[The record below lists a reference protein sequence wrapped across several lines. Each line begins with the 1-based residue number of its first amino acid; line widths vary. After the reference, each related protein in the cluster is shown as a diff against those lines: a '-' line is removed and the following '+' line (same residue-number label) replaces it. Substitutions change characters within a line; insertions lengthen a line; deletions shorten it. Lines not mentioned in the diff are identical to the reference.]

1 MEEEENEI
9 LRQAIAAYGKNEQSR
24 VAMEELAELIRAINK
39 YHRAKTDEHRQNLIE
54 EMADVYIMLYH
65 ISIVCD
71 ISIEKEI
78 GPALGKKITRLLERL
93 EAEDNA
99 ENGNT

>member
-1 MEEEENEI
+1 MEENEI
-9 LRQAIAAYGKNEQSR
+9 LLQAIAAYGENEQSR

-54 EMADVYIMLYH
+54 EMADVYIMLH
-65 ISIVCD
+65 QISIMYD
-71 ISIEKEI
+71 ISEEKEI
-78 GPALGKKITRLLERL
+78 DSVFCEKIARLRERL

>member
-1 MEEEENEI
+1 MEEEEI
-9 LRQAIAAYGKNEQSR
+9 LLQVIATYGKNEQSR

-54 EMADVYIMLYH
+54 EMADVYIMLH
-65 ISIVCD
+65 QISIMYD
-71 ISIEKEI
+71 IDGEEVAAVIEDKVW
-78 GPALGKKITRLLERL
+78 RLRERL

>member
-1 MEEEENEI
+1 MEENEI
-9 LRQAIAAYGKNEQSR
+9 LMQAIATYGENEQSR

-54 EMADVYIMLYH
+54 EMADVYIMLH
-65 ISIVCD
+65 QLSIMYD
-71 ISIEKEI
+71 IDSEDVTHMIEK
-78 GPALGKKITRLLERL
+78 KVWRMRERL
-93 EAEDNA
+93 EAENNA

>member
-1 MEEEENEI
+1 MEENEI
-9 LRQAIAAYGKNEQSR
+9 LLQAIATYGENEQSR
-24 VAMEELAELIRAINK
+24 IAMEELAELIRAINK

-54 EMADVYIMLYH
+54 EMADVYIMLRQ
-65 ISIVCD
+65 ISIMYD
-71 ISIEKEI
+71 ISGEKEI
-78 GPALGKKITRLLERL
+78 EPVIHEKIARLRERL

>member
-1 MEEEENEI
+1 MEENEI
-9 LRQAIAAYGKNEQSR
+9 LLQAIATYGENEQSR

-54 EMADVYIMLYH
+54 EMADVYIMLRQ
-65 ISIVCD
+65 ISIMCD
-71 ISIEKEI
+71 ISGEKEI
-78 GPALGKKITRLLERL
+78 EPVIHKKIARLRERL

>member
-1 MEEEENEI
+1 MEENEI
-9 LRQAIAAYGKNEQSR
+9 LLQAIATYGENEQSR

-54 EMADVYIMLYH
+54 EMADVYIMLH
-65 ISIVCD
+65 QISIMYD
-71 ISIEKEI
+71 ISGVREIEPVINE
-78 GPALGKKITRLLERL
+78 RLARLRERL

>member
-1 MEEEENEI
+1 MEENEI
-9 LRQAIAAYGKNEQSR
+9 LLQAIAAYGENEQSR

-54 EMADVYIMLYH
+54 EMADVYIMLH
-65 ISIVCD
+65 QISIMYD
-71 ISIEKEI
+71 ISGEKEI
-78 GPALGKKITRLLERL
+78 DPVIYEKIARLRERL